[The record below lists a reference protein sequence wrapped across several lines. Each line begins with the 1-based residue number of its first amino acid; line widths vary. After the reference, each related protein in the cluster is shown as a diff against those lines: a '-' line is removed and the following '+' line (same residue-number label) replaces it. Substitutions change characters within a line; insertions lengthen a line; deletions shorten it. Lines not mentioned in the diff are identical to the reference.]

1 MKRKIFLAAATLLAF
16 TSQAQETYQSAQLAD
31 NDLNGTARYI
41 GMGGAM
47 EALGADISTIASNP
61 AGIGMFRKSSVNTS
75 FGLVS
80 QEDTKRFDGAK
91 GTNMSF
97 DQAGFVYSMR
107 SNRNTFVNF
116 AFNYHKSKNFDQI
129 LSTAGALNGASQNKL
144 SYLKGAAGVYD
155 AVRYGRADN
164 NGHFTEST
172 PGTGNGAWLGV
183 NQYGNNY
190 YESTAYS
197 QLDYLYYNTL
207 LMDNSNGYAY
217 YNDANAYGMNRHTNG
232 YIGEYDFN
240 ISANISDRFYIG
252 ITCGLHDVHYNDH
265 SVYSEQLVDANGNT
279 SGTVAVS
286 DDRRITGNGFD
297 AKLGIIVRP
306 VATSPFRVGLYVHT
320 PTWYSLTTSN
330 YTKLSY
336 APIANAGGATT
347 ESAAQGSINESYDF
361 KLYTPWKFGLSLG
374 HTVGNY
380 LALGATYEW
389 TDYSALDN
397 RINDGGYYD
406 DWGSYYETSS
416 SDKAMKSNT
425 KASLRGVSTV
435 KIGAEFRP
443 APEWSVRLGYNY
455 VSPMYKNDGYK
466 DGTVESYGTYYS
478 STTDYTNWKATN
490 RFTIGAGYAHKGFS
504 IDLAYQYSQTNGDFY
519 PFMNYYAGTNED
531 KSLNNIAE
539 GTEVRYKR
547 NQLLLTLGYKF

>member
-1 MKRKIFLAAATLLAF
+1 MKRKIFMAAAALLA
-16 TSQAQETYQSAQLAD
+16 TASQAQETYQSAQLAD

-47 EALGADISTIASNP
+47 EALGADISTIGSNP
-61 AGIGMFRKSSVNTS
+61 AGIAMFRKSSVNTS
-75 FGLVS
+75 FGLVA
-80 QEDTKRFDGAK
+80 QEGAKKFDGAK
-91 GTNMSF
+91 STNMSF
-97 DQAGFVYSMR
+97 DQAGFVYSMH
-107 SNRNTFVNF
+107 SGRNSFVNV

-129 LSTAGALNGASQNKL
+129 LSAAGSLSGASQNKL
-144 SYLKGAAGVYD
+144 SYLKGAEGVYD
-155 AVRYGRADN
+155 AVRYGHADN
-164 NGHFTEST
+164 NGYFTEST
-172 PGTGNGAWLGV
+172 VGSGNGAWLGV

-190 YESTAYS
+190 YESMAYS

-207 LMDNSNGYAY
+207 LVDNSDASVY
-217 YNDANAYGMNRHTNG
+217 YNDANAYGMNRYSNG

-252 ITCGLHDVHYNDH
+252 ITCGLHDVHYNDR
-265 SVYSEQLVDANGNT
+265 SVYSEQLVDANGNI

-286 DDRRITGNGFD
+286 DDRRITGNGVD

-330 YTKLSY
+330 YTRLSY
-336 APIANAGGATT
+336 APTANAGGTTT
-347 ESAAQGSINESYDF
+347 EYAAQGSINESYDF

-389 TDYSALDN
+389 ADYSTLDN

-425 KASLRGVSTV
+425 KASLRGVSTL
-435 KIGAEFRP
+435 KLGAEFKP

-455 VSPMYKNDGYK
+455 VSPMYKKDGFK

-490 RFTIGAGYAHKGFS
+490 RFTVGAGYAHKGFS

-531 KSLNNIAE
+531 QSLNNIAQSS
-539 GTEVRYKR
+539 EVKYKR
-547 NQLLLTLGYKF
+547 NQLVLTLGYKF